1 MSGRDLSEILSPPE
15 KRSLADEVTASIREA
30 ILGGRLS
37 PGERLREESLAKT
50 LSVSRGPVRAAI
62 LQLQREG
69 LVIVRRNFGTFV
81 AHLSQKDLD
90 EVYSLRLAIERL
102 AVQMAA
108 RSADETRLSEIQS
121 VVDSMAVYVAANVS
135 ERDGAELDLRFHEL
149 IYLATEHKRLIDV
162 WSSLRPQIHILLLTR
177 NVVDGDF
184 REGLVKGHQMILDAI
199 GQKDERLAVQLIE
212 EHLMASYER
221 VSRSYALKSAQR
233 ESVPA

>member
-50 LSVSRGPVRAAI
+50 LNVSRGPVRAAI

-102 AVQMAA
+102 AVQLASRDA
-108 RSADETRLSEIQS
+108 ETERIAPLQA
-121 VVDSMAVYVAANVS
+121 VVDRMRMHNENQIT
-135 ERDGAELDLRFHEL
+135 ERDAAELDLEFHES
-149 IYLATEHKRLIDV
+149 IYLATNHRRLIDV

-177 NVVDGDF
+177 NVVNSDF
-184 REGLVKGHQMILDAI
+184 REGLVKGHQLILDAI
-199 GQKDERLAVQLIE
+199 LEHDETAAVRLTE
-212 EHLMASYER
+212 EHLKASYER
-221 VSRSYALKSAQR
+221 VSRSYALQAAQR
-233 ESVPA
+233 ESVLA

>member
-50 LSVSRGPVRAAI
+50 LNVSRGPVRAAI

-69 LVIVRRNFGTFV
+69 LVVVRRNFGTFV
-81 AHLSQKDLD
+81 AHLSQNDLD

-102 AVQMAA
+102 AVQLATRGA
-108 RSADETRLSEIQS
+108 ETERIAPIQA
-121 VVDSMAVYVAANVS
+121 VVDRMMAQS
-135 ERDGAELDLRFHEL
+135 SEKITERDAAELDLQFHES
-149 IYLATEHKRLIDV
+149 IYLATDHRRLIDV

-177 NVVDGDF
+177 NVVNSDF
-184 REGLVKGHQMILDAI
+184 REGLVKGHQQILDAI
-199 GQKDERLAVQLIE
+199 LDHDEALSVGLIE
-212 EHLMASYER
+212 AHLKASYER
-221 VSRSYALKSAQR
+221 VSRSYALHASQR
-233 ESVPA
+233 EPAPV

>member
-50 LSVSRGPVRAAI
+50 LNVSRGPVRAAI

-81 AHLSQKDLD
+81 AHLSQNDLD

-102 AVQMAA
+102 AVQLAT
-108 RSADETRLSEIQS
+108 RSAETERIAPIQA
-121 VVDSMAVYVAANVS
+121 VVDRMMAQS
-135 ERDGAELDLRFHEL
+135 SEEITERDAAELDLQFHES
-149 IYLATEHKRLIDV
+149 IYLATDHRRLIDV

-177 NVVDGDF
+177 NVVNSDF
-184 REGLVKGHQMILDAI
+184 REGLVKGHQQILDAI
-199 GQKDERLAVQLIE
+199 LDHDEALAVGLIE
-212 EHLMASYER
+212 GHLKASYER
-221 VSRSYALKSAQR
+221 VSRSYALHAAR
-233 ESVPA
+233 PEPAPV

>member
-1 MSGRDLSEILSPPE
+1 MNGRDLSEILSPPE

-81 AHLSQKDLD
+81 AHLSQADLD

-102 AVQMAA
+102 AVQLATRGA
-108 RSADETRLSEIQS
+108 ETERIAPIQA
-121 VVDSMAVYVAANVS
+121 VVDRMMAQNS
-135 ERDGAELDLRFHEL
+135 EKITERDAAELDLQFHES
-149 IYLATEHKRLIDV
+149 IYLATDHRRLIDV

-177 NVVDGDF
+177 NVVNSDF
-184 REGLVKGHQMILDAI
+184 REGLVKGHQQILDAI
-199 GQKDERLAVQLIE
+199 LSHDEALSVGLIE
-212 EHLMASYER
+212 AHLKASYER
-221 VSRSYALKSAQR
+221 VSRSYALHAAR
-233 ESVPA
+233 AEPAPA

>member
-50 LSVSRGPVRAAI
+50 LNVSRGPVRAAI

-81 AHLSQKDLD
+81 AHLSQNDLD

-102 AVQMAA
+102 AVQLAT
-108 RSADETRLSEIQS
+108 RSAETERIAPIQA
-121 VVDSMAVYVAANVS
+121 VVDRMMAQS
-135 ERDGAELDLRFHEL
+135 SEEITERDAAELDLQFHES
-149 IYLATEHKRLIDV
+149 IYLATDHRRLIDV

-177 NVVDGDF
+177 NVVNSDF
-184 REGLVKGHQMILDAI
+184 REGLVKGHQQILDAI
-199 GQKDERLAVQLIE
+199 LDHDEALSVGLIE
-212 EHLMASYER
+212 AHLKASYER
-221 VSRSYALKSAQR
+221 VSRSYALHAAQ
-233 ESVPA
+233 PAPAPA

>member
-69 LVIVRRNFGTFV
+69 LVVVRRNFGTFV

-102 AVQMAA
+102 AVQLATRGA
-108 RSADETRLSEIQS
+108 ETERIAPIQA
-121 VVDSMAVYVAANVS
+121 VVDRMMAQNS
-135 ERDGAELDLRFHEL
+135 EKITERDAAELDLQFHES
-149 IYLATEHKRLIDV
+149 IYMATDHRRLIDV

-177 NVVDGDF
+177 NVVNSDF
-184 REGLVKGHQMILDAI
+184 REGLVKGHQQILDAI
-199 GQKDERLAVQLIE
+199 LEHDEALSVGLIE
-212 EHLMASYER
+212 AHLKASYER
-221 VSRSYALKSAQR
+221 VSRSYALHAAQA
-233 ESVPA
+233 EPAPA

>member
-50 LSVSRGPVRAAI
+50 LNVSRGPVRAAI

-69 LVIVRRNFGTFV
+69 LVVVRRNFGTFV
-81 AHLSQKDLD
+81 AHLSQNDLD

-102 AVQMAA
+102 AVQLATRGA
-108 RSADETRLSEIQS
+108 ETERIAPIQA
-121 VVDSMAVYVAANVS
+121 VVDRMMAQSSENIT
-135 ERDGAELDLRFHEL
+135 ERDAAELDLQFHES
-149 IYLATEHKRLIDV
+149 IYLATDHRRLIDV

-177 NVVDGDF
+177 NVVNSDF
-184 REGLVKGHQMILDAI
+184 REGLVKGHQLILDAI
-199 GQKDERLAVQLIE
+199 LDHDEALAVSLIE
-212 EHLMASYER
+212 AHLKASYER
-221 VSRSYALKSAQR
+221 VSRSYALHAAQ
-233 ESVPA
+233 PAPAPV